1 MSAQTLYSGPGK
13 VRHSHA
19 LGNFVFHAEG
29 ENGQVKLAVL
39 EKRTARS
46 SATFGYQRSTLDDQ
60 LMELTFTPFESWAL
74 LPVLFPTYLGVT
86 SGTSGANAGKL
97 VVGTRPHDF
106 AANLVNGHALSTVW
120 TPDQRLYSLYRTA
133 ITQHPNMK
141 LGVGQPLFEGAKI
154 TGLWDAAA
162 PTYPGGTAANFLQYQ
177 TGIADPDTTG
187 FTPDFVNGHWL
198 ATWGSDTNF
207 ANMEVEDFWTLSVSA
222 KYSPLTVQKL
232 TRHMKLDSVEFMI
245 KGRVAGPTHDEL
257 LGYVLAHTLG
267 GTITGTNA
275 GTVVLSGPSNKTI
288 TLNDAELFLDN
299 QGFEFG
305 GTKLGTG
312 EVAFV
317 TKLDFSAGAPTP
329 ALIFSA

>member
-1 MSAQTLYSGPGK
+1 MAAQTLYSGPGK

-29 ENGQVKLAVL
+29 ENGQVKLAIN
-39 EKRTARS
+39 EKRTARQ
-46 SATFGYQRSTLDDQ
+46 SATFGYHRSTLDDQ
-60 LMELTFTPFESWAL
+60 MIEVTFKPFDMWGL
-74 LPVLFPTYLGVT
+74 LSVLYPQYLGVT
-86 SGTSGANAGKL
+86 TAAPGGTGKL
-97 VVGTRPHDF
+97 VIGTRPHDN
-106 AANLVNGHALSTVW
+106 AGGGVNGHASTTIW
-120 TPDQRLYSLYRTA
+120 TPDQRLYTLYRTA

-154 TGLWDAAA
+154 TGLWDAG
-162 PTYPGGTAANFLQYQ
+162 TSPGGTAANFLQYQ
-177 TGIADPDTTG
+177 TAQADPDAAG
-187 FTPDFVNGHWL
+187 FTPDFINGHWL
-198 ATWGSDTNF
+198 ANWGADINF
-207 ANMEVEDFWTLSVSA
+207 QNMEVEDFWTLSVNA

-257 LGYVLAHTLG
+257 VGYVTAHQLG
-267 GTITGTNA
+267 FTISGANA
-275 GTVVLSGPSNKTI
+275 GTVVLNGPSSKTI

-312 EVAFV
+312 EIAFV
-317 TKLDFSAGAPTP
+317 TKLDFSVGAPTP
-329 ALIFSA
+329 VLIFSA